1 MPWRSGGIARAAA
14 DQVPQ
19 VGGRSI
25 YGGTPSD
32 QAVIEAIQ
40 ALKIA
45 GKDVTYYPFI
55 LMDQTEGNSVPD
67 PWTGLPGQPKLPWRG
82 RITTAL
88 APGMVGTTDRTA
100 AAASEVAAFF
110 GTATAAHFAVSGTTV
125 SYSGPAEWSY
135 RRFILHN
142 ACLCLAAGGVEAFCI
157 GSEMRGL
164 TQIRGAGDSFP
175 AVSALIALAAEVRG
189 ILGTGCKL
197 TYAADWSEYFG
208 YQVGNN
214 AYFHLDPLWADTNI
228 DFIGID
234 NYMPLSDWREGEVH
248 ADSAWSSIH
257 NPDYLLANIAGGEGF
272 DWYYA
277 SEADRAAQTR
287 TPITDGAHDEPWL
300 YRYKDLRNWWI
311 CQHHPRIAGVRQP
324 TPSPWVPQSKP
335 FRFTEYGCAAIDKG
349 TNQPNKFLD
358 PKSSESALPYFST
371 GQRDDLVQMAYYTA
385 MARFWRNPANNP
397 QSLLYPGEMLD
408 FDHSLAWA
416 WDARPFPVFPV
427 NQPLWDDGANFE
439 TGHWLNGRSAN
450 QSLAAVV
457 TELCEQAGLPA
468 AETTGA
474 LGVVRGYGVNE
485 VTSARSILQPMLQA
499 ASVDAVERE
508 GVLAFRRRTGL
519 GAVSIDPDLFVESQ
533 EAETGAEHGRLGEAE
548 MQEHLRLIYTEAESD
563 FAVRAVAASL
573 PDASGEVVAQTDLP
587 LALTNGEAA
596 AMAERWLIESRL
608 ARDSL
613 RFSLPPSQ
621 REIGAGSVI
630 DVAGKRY
637 RVDRCDLT
645 ASQAIEAVRID
656 PAVYRDPRIDPEA
669 TSWKPYQPPTPAYPV
684 FLDLPLLTGQ
694 EQPHVPHLAV
704 AATPWPGQMAVWSS
718 PTEAGFTLNTLVDRP
733 AILGVTETPL
743 PRAAVA
749 RWERG
754 PALRI
759 RLGRGSLSSAEDL
772 AVLAGSNALAIGDG
786 SAETWEIIQ
795 FAEAVLV
802 APGTYEI
809 TMRLRGQL
817 GSDGMMPDVW
827 PAGSIVVFLDSA
839 VKQISLAQ
847 SARGLMRSYRIGDA
861 ARGYDAPGVVPISAA
876 FDGIGLRP
884 YSVCHLRK
892 SGSLGA
898 DIPLTW
904 VRRTRID
911 GDSWTSIEVPL
922 GEESEAYRLQVKT
935 GATLLREVSTSQ
947 PFWTYSAAMQA
958 VDDAG
963 PTTRIEV
970 AQVSASFG
978 PGPVRTLA
986 LG

>member
-1 MPWRSGGIARAAA
+1 
-14 DQVPQ
+14 
-19 VGGRSI
+19 
-25 YGGTPSD
+25 
-32 QAVIEAIQ
+32 
-40 ALKIA
+40 
-45 GKDVTYYPFI
+45 
-55 LMDQTEGNSVPD
+55 
-67 PWTGLPGQPKLPWRG
+67 
-82 RITTAL
+82 
-88 APGMVGTTDRTA
+88 
-100 AAASEVAAFF
+100 
-110 GTATAAHFAVSGTTV
+110 
-125 SYSGPAEWSY
+125 
-135 RRFILHN
+135 
-142 ACLCLAAGGVEAFCI
+142 
-157 GSEMRGL
+157 
-164 TQIRGAGDSFP
+164 
-175 AVSALIALAAEVRG
+175 
-189 ILGTGCKL
+189 
-197 TYAADWSEYFG
+197 
-208 YQVGNN
+208 
-214 AYFHLDPLWADTNI
+214 
-228 DFIGID
+228 
-234 NYMPLSDWREGEVH
+234 
-248 ADSAWSSIH
+248 
-257 NPDYLLANIAGGEGF
+257 
-272 DWYYA
+272 
-277 SEADRAAQTR
+277 
-287 TPITDGAHDEPWL
+287 
-300 YRYKDLRNWWI
+300 
-311 CQHHPRIAGVRQP
+311 
-324 TPSPWVPQSKP
+324 
-335 FRFTEYGCAAIDKG
+335 
-349 TNQPNKFLD
+349 
-358 PKSSESALPYFST
+358 
-371 GQRDDLVQMAYYTA
+371 
-385 MARFWRNPANNP
+385 
-397 QSLLYPGEMLD
+397 
-408 FDHSLAWA
+408 
-416 WDARPFPVFPV
+416 
-427 NQPLWDDGANFE
+427 
-439 TGHWLNGRSAN
+439 
-450 QSLAAVV
+450 
-457 TELCEQAGLPA
+457 
-468 AETTGA
+468 
-474 LGVVRGYGVNE
+474 
-485 VTSARSILQPMLQA
+485 
-499 ASVDAVERE
+499 
-508 GVLAFRRRTGL
+508 
-519 GAVSIDPDLFVESQ
+519 
-533 EAETGAEHGRLGEAE
+533 
-548 MQEHLRLIYTEAESD
+548 
-563 FAVRAVAASL
+563 
-573 PDASGEVVAQTDLP
+573 
-587 LALTNGEAA
+587 
-596 AMAERWLIESRL
+596 
-608 ARDSL
+608 
-613 RFSLPPSQ
+613 
-621 REIGAGSVI
+621 VI